1 MKAAVLFNLF
11 VSWLSFQA
19 EEIKVGNNKQTACFK
34 TSVEI
39 NIYIYKVISTE
50 VLKHAVCLLLP
61 TLISSACSYTKKEKE
76 NENENYNRNAVIK
89 RKSSQNKFI
98 HFHLKWEKTCF
109 L

>member
-1 MKAAVLFNLF
+1 M
-11 VSWLSFQA
+11 
-19 EEIKVGNNKQTACFK
+19 
-34 TSVEI
+34 
-39 NIYIYKVISTE
+39 ISTE

-109 L
+109 FCNVPSNLNQVIWALKAISLSH